1 MLQLLH
7 CGGFWQWQYYI
18 LWWVITCLN
27 VYALTVI
34 TRPVSHKSSIMSSV
48 LNRQRWRWGRGR
60 GKNKGSRGDGGK
72 TRCVPGER
80 CLVVKATD
88 DHFLIAFSHLT
99 YSAEAR
105 QSIFKWRESEGKE
118 EGGWEGRRRR
128 GRGSRKQGGGGRRE
142 RCCVCCRCHS
152 AAARFSGRR
161 VRWREECGKEE
172 RRGKE
177 RKGVPG
183 QHCNSCSCS
192 SLTGREKRR
201 GRQREEKTR
210 LQDWLCFF
218 FLRKKGLIRKP
229 VFSLADAFLYGLMQ
243 EACLEIVWEAEE
255 IWRWKERIA
264 QRHTAKQ
271 MAKELVWQQRGPSLV
286 CPKAHSG
293 VSWRFTGRVAL
304 TAGYQCPPIS
314 ESRGLWQTWLYSL
327 MLRRSY
333 TSMSPS
339 GAMTWPSLE
348 QDRPRWVSQRRQG
361 VAALPEEV
369 PPSLEIYPNLNTHC
383 SRANPSPSALWLLP
397 PLWASRVAFRV
408 VLMLRWSP
416 WARHLRMASQMMRSC
431 QARPRP
437 MLRSREL
444 EPEGSPVPKARG
456 RKGETSPSW
465 RWTQNWWW
473 QCWATWSSCS
483 SVRCWVST
491 AEKSWRLNST
501 CGRHVLQTKSP
512 ACTFSQQHAPFDS
525 ATIRHLLA
533 AADPDS
539 PWADFMQ
546 LQGEKNRKMSL
557 LCLQSMLLLFHWLL
571 HQFDI

>member
-1 MLQLLH
+1 MLW
-7 CGGFWQWQYYI
+7 C
-18 LWWVITCLN
+18 VIACLN

-60 GKNKGSRGDGGK
+60 GKNKGNRGDGGK
-72 TRCVPGER
+72 TRCVRGER

-88 DHFLIAFSHLT
+88 DHFLIAFLHFT

-128 GRGSRKQGGGGRRE
+128 GRGSRKQEGGGRRE
-142 RCCVCCRCHS
+142 RCCVCRRCHS

-161 VRWREECGKEE
+161 VCWREECGKNG
-172 RRGKE
+172 GKE
-177 RKGVPG
+177 REGEKGSAWAALQQLQLQQPDR
-183 QHCNSCSCS
+183 
-192 SLTGREKRR
+192 TRRR
-201 GRQREEKTR
+201 GEGGRGKKRQGCRVAF
-210 LQDWLCFF
+210 FF

-255 IWRWKERIA
+255 IWRWKGRIA

-271 MAKELVWQQRGPSLV
+271 MAKELVWQQRGPSPV
-286 CPKAHSG
+286 CPRAHSG

-314 ESRGLWQTWLYSL
+314 ASRGLWRTWLYSL

-369 PPSLEIYPNLNTHC
+369 PPSLETYPNLNTRC

-397 PLWASRVAFRV
+397 LLWASRVAFRV
-408 VLMLRWSP
+408 VLTLRWSP

-444 EPEGSPVPKARG
+444 EPEGSPVLKARG

-491 AEKSWRLNST
+491 GEMSWRLNST
-501 CGRHVLQTKSP
+501 CGRHVLQTKRP
-512 ACTFSQQHAPFDS
+512 ACTISQQHAPFDS

-533 AADPDS
+533 AADPHS
-539 PWADFMQ
+539 PWADF
-546 LQGEKNRKMSL
+546 LRSSEGGKKGRRPCCARKACSS
-557 LCLQSMLLLFHWLL
+557 CLFHWLL